1 VADLNSW
8 VKVFRRTLKASVGAG
23 WTVEND
29 RGNMRLIVGNKT
41 EGRTSVNLPFS
52 WDESQWPEAMQFI
65 KVGADTYKQNNG
77 LIPIRT
83 AFKFTNSASSERKLD
98 WEGSLIRYRKT
109 NTRIIKEPTWKKKHL
124 PVLEGVMFYMNKAKY
139 KPQNSKTLHKKVL
152 NEYVHGKYKQITGW
166 ELGTTQRRH
175 MRLAFN
181 KFLDYCCN
189 NEEFPS
195 HWRPLDPKVAG
206 ERDDLIGKNKRIG
219 YPLTDSQIGRL
230 VDNFRD
236 NDQAQRWK
244 FAVQLCAVYGLRPEE
259 LNHLVLRNNKS
270 ELWCT
275 YQKTNSS
282 FKERKLLPF
291 LVRDIDGKAFDW
303 CKNLVQRLAAGE
315 KLPEIPKG
323 KGGQNLGEYLRKKS
337 IKNVWK
343 SLCEEAKAEG
353 LECTPY
359 SFRHRYAYVA
369 HTKPKQDG
377 TVRTVKQIADLMGH
391 DQNTN
396 LKSYARFQTKDLER
410 ASDLSEIA

>member
-1 VADLNSW
+1 
-8 VKVFRRTLKASVGAG
+8 
-23 WTVEND
+23 
-29 RGNMRLIVGNKT
+29 
-41 EGRTSVNLPFS
+41 
-52 WDESQWPEAMQFI
+52 MQFI

-83 AFKFTNSASSERKLD
+83 AFKFTHSASSERKLD
-98 WEGSLIRYRKT
+98 WEGALIRYRKT

-139 KPQNSKTLHKKVL
+139 KPQNSKTLHKKVF

-195 HWRPLDPKVAG
+195 HWRPLDPKIAG

-219 YPLTDSQIGRL
+219 YPLTDPQIGRL

-259 LNHLVLRNNKS
+259 LNYLVLRNNKS

-303 CKNLVQRLAAGE
+303 CYNLVQRLAAGE

-323 KGGQNLGEYLRKKS
+323 KGGQYLGEYLRKKS

-343 SLCEEAKAEG
+343 SLCEERTKKYEELTGQSRTQYIDDQLKIKEETIKGYEKIKKEAEENPDKNIWDNDYVDMRKLHFAR
-353 LECTPY
+353 LEKYGRSTFNGETY
-359 SFRHRYAYVA
+359 YVGSKGGIYTLSA
-369 HTKPKQDG
+369 NG
-377 TVRTVKQIADLMGH
+377 TRNYK
-391 DQNTN
+391 
-396 LKSYARFQTKDLER
+396 Y
-410 ASDLSEIA
+410 